1 MLVKQMGGPDRGG
14 PRIPGGGSG
23 VPNPADR
30 RTPRLGCLRPENL
43 LLYRR
48 TRYFSINDRTCMIT
62 KLGKIH
68 GSIKQAKQL
77 KILFELVI
85 SNLTLSILK

>member
-48 TRYFSINDRTCMIT
+48 TCYFSINDRTCMIT

-68 GSIKQAKQL
+68 GSIKQ
-77 KILFELVI
+77 ILFELVI
-85 SNLTLSILK
+85 SNLTFSILK